1 MIMLT
6 QTVNIDKVEKQLA
19 ELLAIVEH
27 NGEIVIA
34 QNGKPL
40 ARLEAVTQPK
50 KKKRIAGLNRGM
62 IWTSEDFDEPLPDEF
77 WLGRE

>member
-1 MIMLT
+1 MPI

-19 ELLAIVEH
+19 ELLAIIESS
-27 NGEIVIA
+27 GEIVIA

-40 ARLEAVTQPK
+40 ARLEPVAHK

-77 WLGRE
+77 WLGKE

>member
-1 MIMLT
+1 MPT
-6 QTVNIDKVEKQLA
+6 QTINLDKVEKQLA
-19 ELLAIVEH
+19 ELLAIVED

-40 ARLEAVTQPK
+40 ARLEAVPPK

-62 IWTSEDFDEPLPDEF
+62 IWTSDDFDEPLPDEF
-77 WLGRE
+77 WLGKE

>member
-1 MIMLT
+1 MPT
-6 QTVNIDKVEKQLA
+6 QTINLDKVGKQLA
-19 ELLAIVEH
+19 ELLAIVEN

-40 ARLEAVTQPK
+40 ARLEPVTPK

-62 IWTSEDFDEPLPDEF
+62 IWTSEDFDAPLPDEF
-77 WLGRE
+77 WLGKE

>member
-1 MIMLT
+1 MPT
-6 QTVNIDKVEKQLA
+6 QTVNFDKVEKQLA

-40 ARLEAVTQPK
+40 ARLEPVTQPK
-50 KKKRIAGLNRGM
+50 KKKRCRFESRNDLDKRG
-62 IWTSEDFDEPLPDEF
+62 F
-77 WLGRE
+77 

>member
-1 MIMLT
+1 MPT
-6 QTVNIDKVEKQLA
+6 QTVNLDKVEKQLA
-19 ELLAIVEH
+19 ELLAIIED

-40 ARLEAVTQPK
+40 ARLEPVTPTK

-62 IWTSEDFDEPLPDEF
+62 IWTSEDFDAPLPDEF
-77 WLGRE
+77 WLGKE

>member
-1 MIMLT
+1 MPT

-27 NGEIVIA
+27 DGNIVIA

-40 ARLEAVTQPK
+40 ARMEHVSAA
-50 KKKRIAGLNRGM
+50 KKKRIAGLNHGT
-62 IWTSEDFDEPLPDEF
+62 IWTSEDFDEALSDEF
-77 WLGRE
+77 WLGKE

>member
-1 MIMLT
+1 MPT
-6 QTVNIDKVEKQLA
+6 RTVNLNKVEKQLA
-19 ELLAIVEH
+19 ELLAIVEN

-40 ARLEAVTQPK
+40 ARLESITPQ

-77 WLGRE
+77 WIGKE